1 MTRKQANPIITY
13 SQPGVVLLVTLVLLV
28 VLATLGYTFSSRV
41 AAQRHRNQYIID
53 YSRAR
58 YGCDSAVKYA
68 VATLE
73 ELNPQLVDRPNEPD
87 FSDLFALDETAYQ
100 ELLVQWGMAPQL
112 EKLNGGGSFAD
123 MNDINDANATAGG
136 KDMKTGFQDLN
147 SVVVRGP
154 YGPPWPFVTKPVDF
168 EIGPTKVRMEIEDEN
183 AKYPLGLALLD
194 DKNLQ
199 REAEAGFVTFCE
211 MMRLDSTQ
219 IDSLRDQLGQVGEIR
234 PFTVDFKPITKAVT
248 TPAKP
253 APTPPPPPPGKAAPK
268 TPQPQPPAQRKV
280 VPVAEQMAKQT
291 TDLAK
296 LLHSSLLDTEALAK
310 PIFAS
315 ENRKESALKYMG
327 LWGSQQV
334 NINAAPRNV
343 LEAAFIF
350 GGNEVEIADSII
362 QRRRE
367 KPFAN
372 LQELKTELPRY
383 ADSIGKCEKYIAT
396 TSTCF
401 TIRITAVSGSAKA
414 SSVIAITK
422 EGNQVKKVAVIN
434 G

>member
-1 MTRKQANPIITY
+1 MIRRQDNPIITY
-13 SQPGVVLLVTLVLLV
+13 SRPGIVLLLTLVLLV

-68 VATLE
+68 LATLE
-73 ELNPQLVDRPNEPD
+73 KLDPQLVDRPNEPD
-87 FSDLFALDETAYQ
+87 FSDLFALDEVAYQ
-100 ELLVQWGMAPQL
+100 ELLVQWGMGPGLA
-112 EKLNGGGSFAD
+112 ELNGNGSFDD
-123 MNDINDANATAGG
+123 MSDSNDANATAGS
-136 KDMKTGFQDLN
+136 KDIKAGLQDLD

-154 YGPPWPFVTKPVDF
+154 YGPPWPLVTKPVEF
-168 EIGPTKVRMEIEDEN
+168 EIGPTKIQMEIEDEN

-194 DKNLQ
+194 DKDLA
-199 REAEAGFVTFCE
+199 REAEAGYVTFCE
-211 MMRLDSTQ
+211 MMQLDATQ
-219 IDSLRDQLGQVGEIR
+219 IDSLREQLRQVGEIR
-234 PFTVDFKPITKAVT
+234 PFMVDFKPITKTVNPPAQPT
-248 TPAKP
+248 PKPTPA
-253 APTPPPPPPGKAAPK
+253 GKAAPK
-268 TPQPQPPAQRKV
+268 TPQPPVQRKV
-280 VPVAEQMAKQT
+280 IPVAEQIAKQT

-296 LLHSSLLDTEALAK
+296 LLHSSLVDTEALAA
-310 PIFAS
+310 PIFVS

-334 NINAAPRNV
+334 NVNTAPRHV

-362 QRRRE
+362 QLRRE

-372 LQELKTELPRY
+372 LQELKTALSRY
-383 ADSIGKCEKYIAT
+383 SDSIGKCEKYIAT
-396 TSTCF
+396 ASSCF
-401 TIRITAVSGSAKA
+401 TIRVTAVSGAAKA
-414 SSVIAITK
+414 SSLIAITK
-422 EGNQVKKVAVIN
+422 EGNQVKKIAVIN

>member
-1 MTRKQANPIITY
+1 MTRGQHNPFARCRR
-13 SQPGVVLLVTLVLLV
+13 PGVVLLLTLVLLV

-41 AAQRHRNQYIID
+41 AAERHRNQYIMD
-53 YSRAR
+53 YCRAR

-87 FSDLFALDETAYQ
+87 FSDLFAMDDVAYQ
-100 ELLVQWGMAPQL
+100 ELVAQWITEPQFAQ
-112 EKLNGGGSFAD
+112 LNGKGFLD
-123 MNDINDANATAGG
+123 DIVDGNDANVPSDKNARAGL
-136 KDMKTGFQDLN
+136 QDPN
-147 SVVVRGP
+147 SIEIRGP
-154 YGPPWPFVTKPVDF
+154 YGPPWPLVSEPVEF
-168 EIGPTKVRMEIEDEN
+168 EIGRTKIRMEIEDEN

-194 DKNLQ
+194 DKNLK

-211 MMRLDSTQ
+211 MMRLNDTQ
-219 IDSLRDQLGQVGEIR
+219 ISALRDQLAQVAEIR
-234 PFTVDFKPITKAVT
+234 PFTVDFKPITKPVT
-248 TPAKP
+248 A
-253 APTPPPPPPGKAAPK
+253 PPPPPTPAGKTPPK
-268 TPQPQPPAQRKV
+268 TPQPTAQRKV

-296 LLHSSLLDTEALAK
+296 LLHSSLIDTEALAA
-310 PIFAS
+310 PIFVS

-334 NINAAPRNV
+334 NINTAPRHV

-350 GGNEVEIADSII
+350 GGNEVEIAENII
-362 QRRRE
+362 QIRRL
-367 KPFAN
+367 KPIAN
-372 LQELKTELPRY
+372 VQELKKELPRY
-383 ADSIGKCEKYIAT
+383 VDSIGKCEKYITT

-401 TIRITAVSGSAKA
+401 TIKITAISGAAKA
-414 SSVIAITK
+414 SSMIAVTK
-422 EGNQVKKVAVIN
+422 EGNQTKKIAVIN

>member
-1 MTRKQANPIITY
+1 M
-13 SQPGVVLLVTLVLLV
+13 TLVLLV

-41 AAQRHRNQYIID
+41 AAERHRNQYIMD
-53 YSRAR
+53 YCRAR

-87 FSDLFALDETAYQ
+87 FSDLFAMDDVAYQ
-100 ELLVQWGMAPQL
+100 ELVAQWITEPQFAQ
-112 EKLNGGGSFAD
+112 LNGKGFLDAIVD
-123 MNDINDANATAGG
+123 ANDADVSSD
-136 KDMKTGFQDLN
+136 KDMKAGQQDPD
-147 SVVVRGP
+147 SIEIRGP
-154 YGPPWPFVTKPVDF
+154 YGPPWPLVSEPVEFDMGQTK
-168 EIGPTKVRMEIEDEN
+168 IRMEIEDEN

-211 MMRLDSTQ
+211 MMQLNDSQ
-219 IDSLRDQLGQVGEIR
+219 IDAFRKQLAQVAEIR
-234 PFTVDFKPITKAVT
+234 PFTVDFKPITKPVST
-248 TPAKP
+248 PTPA
-253 APTPPPPPPGKAAPK
+253 PPPTTAGKAPPK
-268 TPQPQPPAQRKV
+268 TPQPTAQRKV

-296 LLHSSLLDTEALAK
+296 LLHSSLIDTEALAK
-310 PIFAS
+310 PIFVS
-315 ENRKESALKYMG
+315 ESREESALKYMG

-334 NINAAPRNV
+334 NINTAPRHV

-350 GGNEVEIADSII
+350 GGNEVEIAENII
-362 QRRRE
+362 QIRRL
-367 KPFAN
+367 KPIAN
-372 LQELKTELPRY
+372 VQALKQELPRY
-383 ADSIGKCEKYIAT
+383 VDSISKCEKYITT

-401 TIRITAVSGSAKA
+401 TIKITAIRGAAKA
-414 SSVIAITK
+414 SSMIAVTK
-422 EGNQVKKVAVIN
+422 EGNQTKKIAVIN